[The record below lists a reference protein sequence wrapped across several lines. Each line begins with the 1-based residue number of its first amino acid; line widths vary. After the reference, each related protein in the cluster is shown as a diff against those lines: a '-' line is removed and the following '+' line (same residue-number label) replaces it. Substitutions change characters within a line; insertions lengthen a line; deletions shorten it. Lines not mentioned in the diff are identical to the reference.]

1 MPKFLVHIE
10 YVISVFC
17 YYILH
22 CFITI
27 INALGLMQQT
37 VTVVAGGTGVHFKNH
52 IHYLVISFN
61 LEPDACK
68 TVWLDCLFPDL
79 SLFTETVK

>member
-17 YYILH
+17 FYILH

-37 VTVVAGGTGVHFKNH
+37 VTVVAAGTGVHFKNH
-52 IHYLVISFN
+52 IHYLLHTYTI
-61 LEPDACK
+61 
-68 TVWLDCLFPDL
+68 
-79 SLFTETVK
+79 